1 MAEHGLKR
9 EPDLEELSA
18 WLDGELEPSAAGRV
32 ERMVATDPDWRAT
45 HEQFL
50 AVDAAMKLL
59 PPARPRRDL
68 ADRIVSR
75 AFRRRRV
82 VRAVAVAVPLAAAA
96 GIIVAILLAWPG
108 KPPAREAP
116 GGLATGVEEVQK
128 NALAEKPVTQEALAA
143 VELEIERILRD
154 VRPEHR
160 YIVRELSLFE
170 NYNEVLDYEQ
180 VHEIVDVKTISALAA
195 LEAEGKL

>member
-9 EPDLEELSA
+9 ESDLEELSA

-32 ERMVATDPDWRAT
+32 ERLVATDPDWRAT

-82 VRAVAVAVPLAAAA
+82 VRAVMVAVPLAAA
-96 GIIVAILLAWPG
+96 GIIVAMLLAWPG

-116 GGLATGVEEVQK
+116 VGLATGVEEVQE
-128 NALAEKPVTQEALAA
+128 NALAEKPVTQEALAG

-180 VHEIVDVKTISALAA
+180 VHEIVDGKTISALAA
-195 LEAEGKL
+195 LEAAGKL

>member
-9 EPDLEELSA
+9 ESDLEELSA
-18 WLDGELEPSAAGRV
+18 WLDGELEPSAAERV
-32 ERMVATDPDWRAT
+32 ERLVATDPDWRAT

-82 VRAVAVAVPLAAAA
+82 VRAVVVAAPLAAA

-116 GGLATGVEEVQK
+116 PGLATGVEEVQK
-128 NALAEKPVTQEALAA
+128 DALAEKPVTQEALAA

-154 VRPEHR
+154 VRPEYR

-180 VHEIVDVKTISALAA
+180 VHEIVDDKTISALVA
-195 LEAEGKL
+195 LEAAGKL